1 MSQSALLLGEPNC
14 SIPSGGLLEGLEV
27 GQKSQAF
34 SSLRFSSFARI

>member
-27 GQKSQAF
+27 GQKSQVF